1 MKRANQ
7 RANSVARGLAL
18 FLGGFTIV
26 GIVQGFLTGTD
37 ATEWFV
43 TWLGIGS
50 FGSRGVVGF
59 SAVTLVLY
67 GLGPNMSRTRK
78 QLTSVGIVLLLG
90 LTIVN
95 GVSFYFLLAQGRIAS
110 PLPLPLSLLFALVL
124 ILILKTIRKESFTQH
139 CSGGDF
145 FRTALVCAAACL
157 LFPLSQMVFFG
168 KTDYRRSADAAVVFG
183 SRVYANGQLSDALAD
198 RVRTACDLHRQ
209 GLVKALVF
217 SGGPGEGA
225 VHEVEAMKRF
235 AISLG
240 IAEEDI
246 ITDFKGLNTQATARN
261 VSLLARE
268 HGFTRL
274 LAVSHFYHLPR
285 VKLTFENAHLNVY
298 TVPAQEPQLLAKL
311 PIFMLREIAAW
322 WLYYSRGVIAASPR
336 ESD

>member
-1 MKRANQ
+1 MERANQ

-43 TWLGIGS
+43 SWLGVGS
-50 FGSRGVVGF
+50 LWSATVVAL
-59 SAVTLVLY
+59 SALALVFY
-67 GLGPNMSRTRK
+67 GIRPYMSRARK
-78 QLTSVGIVLLLG
+78 QVTIVGLSVLLG

-110 PLPLPLSLLFALVL
+110 PLPLPLSLLFATVL
-124 ILILKTIRKESFTQH
+124 ILILKAVGKEPLAQH

-157 LFPLSQMVFFG
+157 VFPLSQMVFFG

-183 SRVYANGQLSDALAD
+183 ARVYANGQLSDALAD

-225 VHEVEAMKRF
+225 IHEVEAMKRF
-235 AISLG
+235 ALNLG
-240 IAEEDI
+240 VPETDI
-246 ITDFKGLNTQATARN
+246 LVDFNGLNTQATARN
-261 VSLLARE
+261 VSLLAHE

-285 VKLTFENAHLNVY
+285 VKLTFEKTHLNVY
-298 TVPAQEPQLLAKL
+298 TVPAQEPRLLAKL

-322 WLYYSRGVIAASPR
+322 WLYYFRGA
-336 ESD
+336 